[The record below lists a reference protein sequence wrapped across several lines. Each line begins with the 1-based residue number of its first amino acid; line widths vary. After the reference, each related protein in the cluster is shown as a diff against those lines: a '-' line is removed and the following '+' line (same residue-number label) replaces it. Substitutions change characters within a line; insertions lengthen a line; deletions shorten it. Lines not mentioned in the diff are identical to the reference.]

1 MTREAEVSVPVL
13 DQFPAFEE
21 DGFSKRTGLNP
32 GDFTA
37 TVFRDSVVLA
47 LAVTITE
54 IGVTGEYKTS
64 FVPPTIG
71 FYELQILV
79 DFNKEIR
86 FSDYIVVPEITNTV
100 VIETRDKV
108 FEIATSSDAIDEQL
122 AAALGLLHQNSMID
136 NYTFDGNDQ
145 LLTARLR
152 VFADSASVPPTPG
165 GAEVGILEFA
175 VDVTYSGLGKPNKY
189 VLKQVP

>member
-32 GDFTA
+32 GDFIA
-37 TVFRDSVVLA
+37 TVFQDSVVTA
-47 LAVTITE
+47 LVVTITE
-54 IGVTGEYKTS
+54 IGTTGEYKTS
-64 FVPPTIG
+64 FTPPSIG
-71 FYELQILV
+71 FYELQILI

-86 FSDYIVVPEITNTV
+86 FSNYFVVPEFTNTV

-122 AAALGLLHQNSMID
+122 AAALGLLHQNTMID
-136 NYTFDGNDQ
+136 KYVFDGDSQ
-145 LLTARLR
+145 LVSARLR
-152 VFADSASVPPTPG
+152 VFDSAALVPPTPDG
-165 GAEVGILEFA
+165 TEVGILEFE
-175 VDVTYSGLGKPNKY
+175 VLTTYSALGKPNKY